1 MIVFTEQREK
11 VTLWLA
17 VSREAGERVT
27 RRREALDIQVR
38 PGFGLAGGRPVGSSL
53 VLPGSVGNI
62 PMVGSLQTEAP
73 LCGPYPLQELFA
85 EGVTVIGF

>member
-1 MIVFTEQREK
+1 MTCIAMVFRVSPSPVAAAKAIKETRGPKYQQQWMIVFTEQREK

-38 PGFGLAGGRPVGSSL
+38 PVSCFAG
-53 VLPGSVGNI
+53 
-62 PMVGSLQTEAP
+62 
-73 LCGPYPLQELFA
+73 
-85 EGVTVIGF
+85 